1 MVPEP
6 DLGLRRLRSD
16 VDVPDDLQLHALP
29 GVPARELPAG
39 LDGAGRPAYRPT
51 DKTTPRPTDK
61 TWPRPTDKTPPRPTD
76 KIPPRPTDKITPR
89 PTDKTTPRTPWIHQ
103 VGTGLPSVLRFIA
116 GCAPVYLG
124 FGMLGSTLFGSASS
138 NFSSLRS
145 TLVSQPGR
153 VATAAGTGLVM
164 GSIIRRA
171 G

>member
-1 MVPEP
+1 VVPEP

-51 DKTTPRPTDK
+51 DKTAPRPTDKTTPRPTDK
-61 TWPRPTDKTPPRPTD
+61 
-76 KIPPRPTDKITPR
+76 I
-89 PTDKTTPRTPWIHQ
+89 TPRTPWIHQ

>member
-1 MVPEP
+1 VVPEP

-51 DKTTPRPTDK
+51 DKTT
-61 TWPRPTDKTPPRPTD
+61 PRPTD

>member
-1 MVPEP
+1 
-6 DLGLRRLRSD
+6 LRSD

-39 LDGAGRPAYRPT
+39 LDGAGRPAY
-51 DKTTPRPTDK
+51 
-61 TWPRPTDKTPPRPTD
+61 
-76 KIPPRPTDKITPR
+76 RPTDKITPR